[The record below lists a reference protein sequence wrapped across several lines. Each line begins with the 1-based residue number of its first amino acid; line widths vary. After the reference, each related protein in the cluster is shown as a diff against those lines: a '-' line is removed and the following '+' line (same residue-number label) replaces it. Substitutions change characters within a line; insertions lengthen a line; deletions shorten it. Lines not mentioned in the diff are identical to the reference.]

1 MQKLETVQALG
12 VRLQAILHTVETEF
26 APLPIEQLRQKPAN
40 GGWSIVECLQ
50 HLNLA
55 ERFYIR
61 NLQHK
66 TDALTVG
73 QPHPTDQPL
82 ESDWVG
88 KLLIQIVDPK
98 SKTKFPAPGLV
109 RPRPA
114 TDLDPADV
122 MNQFVALQTTL
133 LGLLDKAVYAD
144 WNRDKIPT
152 LFGNWL
158 KIRLGDALRM
168 LVAHSERHINQAM
181 RVKAEMGNFVENS
194 TR

>member
-1 MQKLETVQALG
+1 MQKIETAQALKA
-12 VRLQAILHTVETEF
+12 RLQSILNTVETEF
-26 APLPIEQLRQKPAN
+26 IPLPIEQLRQKPAN
-40 GGWSIVECLQ
+40 SGWSIVECLQ

-61 NLQHK
+61 SLQHK
-66 TDALTVG
+66 ADGLKIS
-73 QPHPTDQPL
+73 QISPTDQPL
-82 ESDWVG
+82 KSDWVG
-88 KLLIQIVDPK
+88 QLLIQIVDPK

-122 MNQFVALQTTL
+122 MNQFVTLQTTL

-181 RVKAEMGNFVENS
+181 RVKAEMGKFV
-194 TR
+194 

>member
-1 MQKLETVQALG
+1 MQKLETAQALK
-12 VRLQAILHTVETEF
+12 VRLQTILNTVETEF
-26 APLPIEQLRQKPAN
+26 IPLSIEQLRQKPASN
-40 GGWSIVECLQ
+40 GWSIVACLQ

-61 NLQHK
+61 NLQHITNELK
-66 TDALTVG
+66 PGTTG
-73 QPHPTDQPL
+73 PTDQPL
-82 ESDWVG
+82 KSDWIG
-88 KLLIQIVDPK
+88 RLTLRFIDPQ
-98 SKTKFPAPGLV
+98 SKTKLPAPGIV

-114 TDLDPADV
+114 TDLDPAEV

-152 LFGNWL
+152 MYGNWL

-181 RVKAEMGNFVENS
+181 RVKAEMGNFARNN
-194 TR
+194 R